1 MTTFNISASD
11 IIAAQHQETAALKT
25 EIANLNLA
33 LRGKQEYISDLQ
45 HIQKITDLEVD
56 ALNVELKEYHKEL
69 RKSSDLIR
77 QLNLENAEA
86 SAMLKHVYSATLS
99 AAQEM
104 LDP

>member
-1 MTTFNISASD
+1 MKTFEISATD
-11 IIAAQHQETAALKT
+11 IIAAQHQETAELKT

-33 LRGKQEYISDLQ
+33 LRGKDDYISDLQ

-77 QLNLENAEA
+77 QLNYEIADFR
-86 SAMLKHVYSATLS
+86 
-99 AAQEM
+99 AAQKM
-104 LDP
+104 LVKELKEKKT